1 MSGDKFEKDHNPAEL
16 SLGES
21 DQDDNATLFGSNGDP
36 QGPAVAHFNIRE
48 GTFDGQTLVNGEQG
62 IRTENNI
69 SVLNGNSA
77 QATDLARS
85 QLSQLQ
91 YNENRISLDRSI
103 NTASNI
109 LSNLQ
114 AENSVRPIYYPTN
127 IQDETLDSK
136 LNSKS
141 SKLALIRHNSVG
153 NSQHLLT
160 EQRGSFSETYSF
172 ELLKI
177 NLKIGPSS
185 ENLLQTLDKSALSQ
199 LLNEKFSHIKRHL
212 KSLGER
218 IDDTSSKVLVTGD
231 LNSGKSAFCNALL
244 RRKVMPEDQQPCTN
258 VFCEIVDARDNNK
271 GIEEVHAVPIG
282 SVYLK
287 NDERT
292 YKIFPLEELEHL
304 VYQSEHYS
312 LLIVYVTD
320 NRPVNQS
327 LLKNGVI
334 DIKLIDAPGLNL
346 DSYHTTQVFSRQEE
360 IDLVVFVVNAENHFT
375 LSGREFISSATN
387 DKNLI
392 FIVVNKFDNIRDQ
405 NKCKRKIMDQ
415 VHSLSPETYKNSSNF
430 VHFVSSREMINQN
443 PGGDGPDG
451 NPDDGD
457 GPHSPDFDHLE
468 ASLRKFLVEKRS
480 LSKLLPAKNYLVK
493 LYSDLIELSQINEKL
508 YNESKIGAEN
518 ELKELGPQ
526 YDEILQL
533 SAKTNEKVSR
543 LIESVSS
550 EVYTNSRDQ
559 INRIINEVDHL
570 SLGIKFEG
578 YSNITEFARQV
589 QEGIIGK
596 ILEVVSSAEEHARN
610 ETSSAIDEIK
620 RLGVQALGEGS
631 LPNTRFIPSS
641 MYSKKK
647 DNLQRHIENEVSLFD
662 FVDPN
667 FESFCKICGITIPD
681 SRTNLL
687 IGLTANKL
695 WAGGLSSMAI
705 LYGPQVI
712 STVTGIASISNY
724 IPKFVVTKVVPGTL
738 IGIAI
743 GMPLYYLYKDAPYA
757 YQRNVVKKIKRKIE
771 SEDYQHLNSLRI
783 SKEVRKVLNYP
794 AKDISNAFATTIEKQ
809 SLRRSKILSDLKTS
823 EISLS
828 FYRELTKQV
837 KEQYQ
842 IVQSFDLESVH
853 TVN

>member
-1 MSGDKFEKDHNPAEL
+1 MLQNKCEKDNNATED

-21 DQDDNATLFGSNGDP
+21 DQDDNATLFGSNGDA
-36 QGPAVAHFNIRE
+36 QAPAVANFNVRQ
-48 GTFDGQTLVNGEQG
+48 GTLDGQTLVNGEQG

-103 NTASNI
+103 NTASSI

-114 AENSVRPIYYPTN
+114 RENSERPIYYPTN

-160 EQRGSFSETYSF
+160 EPRGSSETSNF

-177 NLKIGPSS
+177 NLKIGPGS
-185 ENLLQTLDKSALSQ
+185 ENLLQTLDKAALSQ

-212 KSLGER
+212 RSLRDR

-258 VFCEIVDARDNNK
+258 VFCEIIDARDNNN

-320 NRPVNQS
+320 NRPSNQS

-405 NKCKRKIMDQ
+405 DKCKRKVMDQ

-430 VHFVSSREMINQN
+430 VHFVSSKEMINQN

-451 NPDDGD
+451 NPDEGD
-457 GPHSPDFDHLE
+457 GPRSPDFDHLE

-508 YNESKIGAEN
+508 YNESMVEAEN
-518 ELKELGPQ
+518 ELKKLGPQ
-526 YDEILQL
+526 YDDILQS
-533 SAKTNEKVSR
+533 SAKTNEKISR

-550 EVYTNSRDQ
+550 EVYANSRDQ

-570 SLGIKFEG
+570 SLGIRFEG

-589 QEGIIGK
+589 QERIIGK
-596 ILEVVSSAEEHARN
+596 ILEVVSSVEEHARH

-620 RLGVQALGEGS
+620 RLGVQVLGEGS
-631 LPNTRFIPSS
+631 LPNTKFIPSS
-641 MYSKKK
+641 MYSKKR

-705 LYGPQVI
+705 LYGPRVI
-712 STVTGIASISNY
+712 STVTGIASISSY
-724 IPKFVVTKVVPGTL
+724 IPRFVVTKVVPGTL
-738 IGIAI
+738 IGVAI
-743 GMPLYYLYKDAPYA
+743 GLPLYYLYKDAPHA
-757 YQRNVVKKIKRKIE
+757 YQRNVVKKIKKKIE
-771 SEDYQHLNSLRI
+771 HEDYQHLNSLRI

-809 SLRRSKILSDLKTS
+809 SSRRSKILSDLKTS

>member
-1 MSGDKFEKDHNPAEL
+1 MSGDKFEKDHNPAEV

-36 QGPAVAHFNIRE
+36 QGPAVANYNIRE
-48 GTFDGQTLVNGEQG
+48 GTLDGQTLVNGEQG

-160 EQRGSFSETYSF
+160 EPRDSPSETYSF

-212 KSLGER
+212 RSLRER

-258 VFCEIVDARDNNK
+258 VFCEIIDARDNNN
-271 GIEEVHAVPIG
+271 GIEEVHAIPIG

-430 VHFVSSREMINQN
+430 VHFVSSKEMINQN

-518 ELKELGPQ
+518 ELKKLGPQ
-526 YDEILQL
+526 YDEILQS
-533 SAKTNEKVSR
+533 SAKTNEKISR

-589 QEGIIGK
+589 QERIIGK
-596 ILEVVSSAEEHARN
+596 ILEVVNSAEEHARN

-647 DNLQRHIENEVSLFD
+647 DNLQRHIDNEVSLFD

-705 LYGPQVI
+705 LYGPRVI

-724 IPKFVVTKVVPGTL
+724 IPRFVVTKVVPGTL

-743 GMPLYYLYKDAPYA
+743 GMPLYYLYKDAPHA

-809 SLRRSKILSDLKTS
+809 SSRRSKILSDLKTS

-837 KEQYQ
+837 KEQYE

>member
-1 MSGDKFEKDHNPAEL
+1 MSEDKVEKDHNAAEDSL
-16 SLGES
+16 SES
-21 DQDDNATLFGSNGDP
+21 DQDDNATLFGSNEDA
-36 QGPAVAHFNIRE
+36 QTPAVANFNRRQ
-48 GTFDGQTLVNGEQG
+48 GTLDGQTLVNGEQG
-62 IRTENNI
+62 IRTEKNI

-114 AENSVRPIYYPTN
+114 SENSERPIYYPTN
-127 IQDETLDSK
+127 IQDETLESK

-160 EQRGSFSETYSF
+160 EPRDSSSETYNF

-177 NLKIGPSS
+177 NLKIGPNSD
-185 ENLLQTLDKSALSQ
+185 NLLQTLDKTALSQ

-212 KSLGER
+212 RSLRDR

-258 VFCEIVDARDNNK
+258 VFCEIIDARDNNN

-312 LLIVYVTD
+312 LLIVYVSD

-415 VHSLSPETYKNSSNF
+415 VHTLSPETYKNSSNF
-430 VHFVSSREMINQN
+430 VHFVSSKEMIEQN

-508 YNESKIGAEN
+508 YNESKLESEI
-518 ELKELGPQ
+518 ELKKLGPQ
-526 YDEILQL
+526 YDEILQS
-533 SAKTNEKVSR
+533 SAKTNEKILR

-559 INRIINEVDHL
+559 INGIINEVDHL
-570 SLGIKFEG
+570 SLGVKFEG

-589 QEGIIGK
+589 QERIIGK
-596 ILEVVSSAEEHARN
+596 ILEIVSSAEEHARN

-620 RLGVQALGEGS
+620 RIGVQALGEGS

-695 WAGGLSSMAI
+695 WAGGLSSMVI
-705 LYGPQVI
+705 LYGPRVI

-724 IPKFVVTKVVPGTL
+724 IPRTVVTKVVPGTL
-738 IGIAI
+738 IGVAI
-743 GMPLYYLYKDAPYA
+743 GMPLYYLYKDAPHA
-757 YQRNVVKKIKRKIE
+757 YQRNVVKKIKKKIE

-809 SLRRSKILSDLKTS
+809 SSRRSKILSDLKTS

-828 FYRELTKQV
+828 FYRDLTKQV